1 MIDKPDAS
9 CFLNPNSN
17 SDYRMRASR
26 ASLGPRPAAA
36 KWALPAQQARS
47 RATRERIL
55 DAAEGAFAE
64 RGFENAR
71 ISDIAKSANCS
82 VGAIYFRFRDKDALF
97 LAIAESFAAQTGE
110 DFAAFLRTSGHAD
123 PGATIRDFVIRT
135 AANFR
140 RHRGLFRAIV
150 ERGFEHPQVMRTMMR
165 FRENVIDALERAVQP
180 SHTPRR
186 ATSTCVRVIAQM
198 VFGFLLTGLL
208 NPRAPTR
215 IDDNRAIAGLAD
227 AAVAYFESIK
237 S

>member
-1 MIDKPDAS
+1 MTSALAS
-9 CFLNPNSN
+9 PGS
-17 SDYRMRASR
+17 
-26 ASLGPRPAAA
+26 RPAAA
-36 KWALPAQQARS
+36 KWALPARQARS

-55 DAAEGAFAE
+55 DAAESAFAQHGYE
-64 RGFENAR
+64 RAR
-71 ISDIAKSANCS
+71 ISDIARLANCS

-97 LAIAESFAAQTGE
+97 LAIAESFATQTGNG
-110 DFAAFLRTSGHAD
+110 FAALLNTSGNAE
-123 PGATIRDFVIRT
+123 PSAAIREFVVRT

-165 FRENVIDALERAVQP
+165 FREDVIEALERAVQN
-180 SHTPRR
+180 SDRPRR
-186 ATSTCVRVIAQM
+186 STSTCVRVIAQM

-215 IDDNRAIAGLAD
+215 IDDNRAIAGLAN